1 LTISSNNSPSERTE
15 ALYGNE
21 NIIRR
26 TLETFSRAKEE
37 LDGCVEHSEVAM
49 TVMND
54 VIWNG
59 FLQLQRKG
67 VKLKSVVEVT
77 PDNISYV
84 KKTMELFE
92 VRHLTGVRSN
102 FGIIDRKE
110 CLLHSISNENEPLS
124 HAIVTNAKA
133 LVEAQQYLFETLWN
147 KAVPA
152 EEVIAEIEEGMK
164 PPFIET
170 LRDPHEIQKLSLD
183 LVNSAK
189 EELFLLFS
197 TVNSFQR
204 QEESGFIQLLR
215 DVASQKNIKIRILAH
230 MDNETRRILDR
241 LLKSH
246 RNIDVRPLQQALRT
260 RVTTL
265 IADRKYSLEVEIKD
279 DTKDNLHG
287 AIGLATYSNSES
299 TVWTHT
305 SIFETL
311 WMQAELELKQKTRQ
325 QISSSQNVD

>member
-1 LTISSNNSPSERTE
+1 MEWISSTQEKRCK
-15 ALYGNE
+15 
-21 NIIRR
+21 IKI
-26 TLETFSRAKEE
+26 
-37 LDGCVEHSEVAM
+37 
-49 TVMND
+49 
-54 VIWNG
+54 
-59 FLQLQRKG
+59 
-67 VKLKSVVEVT
+67 VVEVT

-84 KKTMELFE
+84 KKLMEVFE

-110 CLLHSISNENEPLS
+110 CMLHSISHEDEPLS
-124 HAIVTNAKA
+124 HAILTNAKA

-152 EEVIAEIEEGMK
+152 EEKIREIEEGMK

-170 LRDPHEIQKLSLD
+170 LRDPHEIQKLGLD

-197 TVNSFQR
+197 TANSFRR
-204 QEESGFIQLLR
+204 QEEAGFLQLLR
-215 DVASQKNIKIRILAH
+215 DVASQKNIKIRILTH
-230 MDNETRRILDR
+230 NETKGIMYG

-246 RNIDVRPLQQALRT
+246 RNIDVRPLQQTLQT

-265 IADRKYSLEVEIKD
+265 IADRKYSLEVEVKD
-279 DTKDNLHG
+279 DTKDNIHG

-311 WMQAELELKQKTRQ
+311 WMHAEIEEKQKIRQ
-325 QISSSQNVD
+325 KISSSQNVD

>member
-1 LTISSNNSPSERTE
+1 
-15 ALYGNE
+15 
-21 NIIRR
+21 
-26 TLETFSRAKEE
+26 
-37 LDGCVEHSEVAM
+37 M
-49 TVMND
+49 
-54 VIWNG
+54 
-59 FLQLQRKG
+59 QL
-67 VKLKSVVEVT
+67 
-77 PDNISYV
+77 
-84 KKTMELFE
+84 FA

-102 FGIIDRKE
+102 FGIIDRRE
-110 CLLHSISNENEPLS
+110 CLLHSISHEDEPLS

-152 EEVIAEIEEGMK
+152 EEVIGEIEEGMK

-170 LRDPHEIQKLSLD
+170 FRDPHEIQKLSLD

-197 TVNSFQR
+197 TANSFQR
-204 QEESGFIQLLR
+204 KEESGFIQLLT
-215 DVASQKNIKIRILAH
+215 DVASQKDIKIRILAH
-230 MDNETRRILDR
+230 MDNETRRISDR
-241 LLKSH
+241 LLKSQ
-246 RNIDVRPLQQALRT
+246 RNIDVRPLQQALQT

-265 IADRKYSLEVEIKD
+265 IADRKYSLEVEVKD
-279 DTKDNLHG
+279 GTKDNLHG

-311 WMQAELELKQKTRQ
+311 WMQAEIEENKKLDSKLSNGSFQK
-325 QISSSQNVD
+325 